1 MNDDRDLE
9 RLEQLLRQAADDLR
23 DAYPPTPPI
32 AASVRRELQS
42 RRPKPA
48 LSLRGRLIRAVALAA
63 AAFALLLL
71 ISPDVREA
79 VARFFGL
86 ETVRIERIST
96 PPAPTG
102 TPPFNQ
108 QTIQPTPQ
116 SGAQAAT
123 ELAGLTTLPE
133 AQDKASFDIRLP
145 AYPPGLGQPTRVYFQ
160 DFGFGHQVI
169 SVYPDFVLFQAE
181 GIIYR
186 KGVGGGTVIQEVE
199 VGGLY
204 ALWLSGSPHILLI
217 QRPDGTTREAD
228 GRIVDGNVLAWETR
242 DVTYR
247 LETKLSLEEA
257 LRIAES
263 LYTSRQPAGLTT
275 LSEAQSKARFDVRLP
290 TYPPDLGEPVRV
302 YFQDFGRDF
311 GAAQQV
317 ILVYPNFALYE
328 AENAIYHKSVGEA
341 TVVEEVKVGG
351 ERALWLS
358 GAEHLV
364 QIQSP
369 SGATDID
376 FIRIVKGNVLAWE
389 AGEVTYRIETAL
401 PLEEALRIAES
412 IK

>member
-9 RLEQLLRQAADDLR
+9 RLEQLLRQAAADLR

-32 AASVRRELQS
+32 AASVRRELAS
-42 RRPKPA
+42 RRPRPV
-48 LSLRGRLIRAVALAA
+48 LHLRGRLIRAVALAA
-63 AAFALLLL
+63 AAFAVLLL

-102 TPPFNQ
+102 TPPAIQ
-108 QTIQPTPQ
+108 QTIQPANQ
-116 SGAQAAT
+116 
-123 ELAGLTTLPE
+123 LAGLTTLLE
-133 AQDKASFDIRLP
+133 VQAKAKFDIRLP
-145 AYPPGLGQPTRVYFQ
+145 TYPPGLGQPTRVYFQ

-169 SVYPDFVLFQAE
+169 LVYPDFVLFQAE
-181 GIIYR
+181 GIIYG
-186 KGVGGGTVIQEVE
+186 KGVGGGTVIEEVK
-199 VGGLY
+199 VGGLPG
-204 ALWLSGSPHILLI
+204 LWLSGSPHLI
-217 QRPDGTTREAD
+217 QIQSPDGSYREES
-228 GRIVDGNVLAWETR
+228 GRIIDGNVLAWETR

-275 LSEAQSKARFDVRLP
+275 LSEARSKARFDVRLP
-290 TYPPDLGEPVRV
+290 TYPSDHGEPVRV

-328 AENAIYHKSVGEA
+328 AENAIYRKSVGDA
-341 TVVEEVKVGG
+341 TVAEEVKVDG
-351 ERALWLS
+351 RPALWLS
-358 GAEHLV
+358 GAAHLV
-364 QIQSP
+364 QVQSP

-401 PLEEALRIAES
+401 PLEEALQIAES
-412 IK
+412 IE